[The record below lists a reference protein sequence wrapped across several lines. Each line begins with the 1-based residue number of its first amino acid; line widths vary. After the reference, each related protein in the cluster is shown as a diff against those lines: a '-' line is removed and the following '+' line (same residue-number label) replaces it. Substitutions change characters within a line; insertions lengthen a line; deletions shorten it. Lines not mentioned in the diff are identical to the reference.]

1 MAVAKSYE
9 NWEIVGDVFTD
20 EAGKEWVRVRHSCPR
35 CGGTGNYSFNMMYGS
50 TCFRCSGSGKE
61 SKNVR
66 WYTDEERARMDAHNE
81 AEAAKRQAA
90 RMSAAEY
97 KRGPEY
103 NNFGDENGYID
114 IVLGNTYPI
123 KDTLKAHGCKYTAAF
138 GWYIP
143 YGVDFK
149 PEGYDLLRLNW
160 AEVSDE
166 KGFIKSEG
174 ELRKIIEK
182 ATFVPSPSEYQGQP
196 EDKIT
201 RTVTVVRNIPLT
213 SYYGDSNCHI
223 MEDVVGN
230 IYVWTTAAKNIPE
243 GSKIQFTGK
252 VKAHQERKGV
262 KQTIMTRLTIK
273 EVE

>member
-9 NWEIVGDVFTD
+9 NWKIIGDVFTD
-20 EAGKEWVRVRHSCPR
+20 EAGKEWVRVQHSCPR
-35 CGGTGNYSFNMMYGS
+35 CDGTGNYSFNMIYGS
-50 TCFRCSGSGKE
+50 TCFRCNGSGKE

-66 WYTDEERARMDAHNE
+66 WYTDKERARMDAHNE
-81 AEAAKRQAA
+81 AEAAKRQ
-90 RMSAAEY
+90 SAAEY

-103 NNFGDENGYID
+103 NHFGDENGYID
-114 IVLGNTYPI
+114 VVLGNTYPI

-138 GWYIP
+138 GWHIP

-160 AEVSDE
+160 AEASDE
-166 KGFIKSEG
+166 KDLIKSEG

-182 ATFVPSPSEYQGQP
+182 ATSHSEYQGQP

-201 RTVTVVRNIPLT
+201 RTVTIVRNIPLI

-223 MEDVVGN
+223 MEDVAGN

>member
-1 MAVAKSYE
+1 MHMVAKTYE
-9 NWEIVGDVFTD
+9 NWEIIGEVFKD
-20 EAGKEWVRVRHSCPR
+20 EAGKEWVRVRHTCPR
-35 CGGTGNYSFNMMYGS
+35 CGGTGNYSFNAIYGS
-50 TCFRCSGSGKE
+50 TCFCCQGSGKE

-66 WYTDEERARMDAHNE
+66 WYTDKERARMDAQ
-81 AEAAKRQAA
+81 ATKRQADHITE
-90 RMSAAEY
+90 AEY

-103 NNFGDENGYID
+103 NHFGNENGYID

-123 KDTLKAHGCKYTAAF
+123 KDILKANGCKYTAAL

-143 YGVDFK
+143 YGIDFK
-149 PEGYDLLRLNW
+149 PEGHALLHLTW
-160 AEVSDE
+160 AEASDE
-166 KGFIKSEG
+166 NGFIKSEN

-196 EDKIT
+196 EDKLT

-213 SYYGDSNCHI
+213 GYYGDSNCHI

-230 IYVWTTAAKNIPE
+230 IYVWTTASKNIPE